1 MLYLCHDNK
10 HINMKPMKQKKEFK
24 VMYLLKCVLIL
35 FFIVVGE
42 VFTFAKNCDGIELVC
57 CQGHRR

>member
-1 MLYLCHDNK
+1 
-10 HINMKPMKQKKEFK
+10 MKPMKQKKEFK